1 MNNRIK
7 EMVYAGL
14 LTALAII
21 IPSYFGFLRIF
32 VPPAFSA
39 TIAAHVPMMMAMLI
53 SPFVAAVVGVGS
65 TLGFLMSGLPAPVVA
80 RAATHIVVGYIGAKI
95 VMKYSN
101 YAMAAL
107 ITAPIHGFLEMIIV
121 IPFIGI
127 TVDWALVVTLVGSI
141 VHHGVDAVIAY
152 VIVKAVAKARK
163 KNIYSALGNF
173 NEQVSSMS

>member
-21 IPSYFGFLRIF
+21 IPTYFGFLRIF

-39 TIAAHVPMMMAMLI
+39 TIAAHVPMMIGMLI

-65 TLGFLMSGLPAPVVA
+65 TIGFAMSGLPAPVVA
-80 RAATHIVVGYIGAKI
+80 RAATHIVVGFIGAEIIK
-95 VMKYSN
+95 KYSN
-101 YAMAAL
+101 YSMAAVV
-107 ITAPIHGFLEMIIV
+107 TAPIHGLLEMVVV

-127 TVDWALVVTLVGSI
+127 VLDWAMIVTLVGSI
-141 VHHGVDAVIAY
+141 AHHFVDAIIAY
-152 VIVKAVAKARK
+152 VIIKAIANAKN
-163 KNIYSALGNF
+163 KNIYTALD
-173 NEQVSSMS
+173 